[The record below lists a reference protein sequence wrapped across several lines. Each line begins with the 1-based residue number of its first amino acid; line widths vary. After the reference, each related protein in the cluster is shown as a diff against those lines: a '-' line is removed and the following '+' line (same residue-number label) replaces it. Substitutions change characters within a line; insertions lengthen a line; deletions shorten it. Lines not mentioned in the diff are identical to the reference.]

1 MFVKRCCNVLV
12 LVLVVLLMLV
22 VLVVVLVVLA
32 APLALIPSSMLSPT
46 VTLVAIGESTIA

>member
-12 LVLVVLLMLV
+12 LVLEVLLKL
-22 VLVVVLVVLA
+22 VVLVVLA